1 MASTAETYEEMLS
14 RKRAELAAMEVTPW
28 FAVSVIPGSQKPRRE
43 YAAEKTRSH
52 KGYRIITNIDHDV
65 SAVERSL
72 VQSGFQCYMPAEK
85 RLLRDRRHT
94 DLWKV
99 RRFALMVGYVFVQN
113 PTDFGKL
120 RDVWGVQGIVSDQ
133 NGVPLPILLE
143 EILMLRAAEADAE
156 KFFDAKS
163 KLARQV
169 LRKKAKNDP
178 RLKMLT
184 EKLDM
189 AGKITIPL
197 NGDILSATLEKVA

>member
-1 MASTAETYEEMLS
+1 MA
-14 RKRAELAAMEVTPW
+14 W

-43 YAAEKTRSH
+43 YAAEKTRSR
-52 KGYRIITNIDHDV
+52 KGYRIVTNVDHDV
-65 SAVERSL
+65 SAVERAL
-72 VQSGFQCYMPAEK
+72 VKAGFECYMPAEK

-113 PTDFGKL
+113 PLDFDRLKET
-120 RDVWGVQGIVSDQ
+120 WGVHGIVTDPQ
-133 NGVPLPILLE
+133 GNPMPIMLE

-178 RLKMLT
+178 RLRMLT

-189 AGKITIPL
+189 AGKITVPL
-197 NGDILSATLEKVA
+197 GDILEDVIETLEKVA